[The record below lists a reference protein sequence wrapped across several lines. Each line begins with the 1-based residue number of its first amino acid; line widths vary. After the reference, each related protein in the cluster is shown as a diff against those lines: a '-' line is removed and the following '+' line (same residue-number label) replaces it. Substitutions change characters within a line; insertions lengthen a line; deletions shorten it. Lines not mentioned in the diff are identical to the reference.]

1 MFDLTDDKPYVSGRR
16 LIPDNTI
23 CIAEV
28 SPRCP
33 NPHAGQW
40 LTKARSGTTEYLT
53 IDLKIVAP
61 ASYKGT
67 VLRERINLAGSEDA
81 VRVGRSILRS
91 LLESIAAMRGT
102 GPALKF
108 NNLGEIVDAITSQP
122 VALRVWIETRYSGDD
137 KIETNRVVFVSPAV
151 EPDNFE
157 IAKKLVGENMIQA
170 AQHLVAPTPVNVAQ
184 TAPPFGPAAPAQPQP
199 RPQPQPAVPG
209 WGNVQRTW
217 GS

>member
-1 MFDLTDDKPYVSGRR
+1 VFDLTDDKPYVSGRR

-28 SPRCP
+28 HPRCP

-61 ASYKGT
+61 ASYRGV
-67 VLRERINLAGSEDA
+67 VLRERINLTGSEDA

-91 LLESIAAMRGT
+91 MLESIAAMRGT

-108 NNLGEIVDAITSQP
+108 NNIGEIVSAITSQP
-122 VALRVWIETRYSGDD
+122 VALRVWVEERSSGED
-137 KIETNRVVFVSPAV
+137 KTLTNRVVFVSPAV
-151 EPDNFE
+151 EPDSFE
-157 IAKKLVGENMIQA
+157 IAKKLVGENMIQS
-170 AQHLVAPTPVNVAQ
+170 AQPQVASTHVNVAQ
-184 TAPPFGPAAPAQPQP
+184 AVPPFGPAAPAQPQP
-199 RPQPQPAVPG
+199 QPAVPG
-209 WGNVQRTW
+209 WGNVRRTW